1 MLHGLTG
8 RRTYGVLPFQH
19 GLGIDEEDG
28 LRVSLRGAVR
38 ESVVA
43 PPVGDDVLRVAVCAV
58 PLMSNFTDVDA
69 LAAEPGVVVRFV
81 DRAEE
86 LVDADL
92 VVVPGTRGTVRAL
105 RWLRERGL
113 ADALARRAAEGR
125 PVLGICGGFQVLGEH
140 IEDDV
145 ESREGSVAG
154 LGLLPVRVRFARE
167 KTLARPVGEAL
178 GEPVEGYEIH
188 HGVAEVAGGEA
199 FLDGCRV
206 GEMWGTHW
214 HGSLESDGFRRR
226 FLAGWRGRPAPL
238 RPRARTSFAALR
250 EEQLDL
256 LGDLIEE
263 HADTD
268 ALLSLIEKGAPAGL
282 PFIAPGAPVT
292 GGPGTRP
299 RPPRPLPERSFE
311 CHHAPRHQGGP
322 VSTPYPFTALVG
334 QDDLRLALLLNAV
347 SPAVGGVLVR
357 GEKGTAKSTAVRA
370 LSALL
375 PEVPVVAGCRFSLR
389 PGRRRP
395 ELPRRPARGGR
406 RAARPARM
414 VELPV
419 GASEDRLVGAL
430 DIERALAEGVKAFEP
445 GLLADAHRGILY
457 VDEVNL
463 LHDHLV
469 DLLLDA
475 AAMGASYVEREGVS
489 VRHAARFLLVGTMNP
504 EEGEL
509 RPQLLDRF
517 GLTVEVA
524 ASRETD
530 QRVEVVRR
538 RLAHDDDPEA
548 FAGRWA
554 DEEAA
559 LRDRVV
565 AARALLPQVVLG
577 DGALRQIAATCAAFE
592 VDGMRADIVM
602 ARTATALAAWAGRTD
617 VRSEDVRQAALLA
630 LPHRRRR
637 NPFDA
642 PGLDE
647 DKLDET
653 LDEAREDDAPEPPGS
668 PEPPEGDDD
677 PDGGPGGGGG
687 QPPADGGPDSPGL
700 PPQQSRDQAEDR
712 NQGEGAGQ
720 EDAPAPQAPAA
731 GGPGEQGAV
740 SAAEPFRTRML
751 SVPGIG
757 EGAAGRRSRARTE
770 HGRTTGSRR
779 PRGALTK
786 LHLAATVQAAAPHQ
800 RARGRSGTGLV
811 VRRDDLRQ
819 ATREGREGNLVLF
832 VVDASGSM
840 AARQRMSAVK
850 GAVLSLLL
858 DAYQRRDKVGLVTF
872 RGSAAEVALPPTSSV
887 DAAAARL
894 ETLPTGGRTPL
905 AAGLL
910 RAHDVLRVERL
921 RDAARRPLLV
931 VVTDGRATG
940 GVEPVAQAGR
950 AARLFAADGVASV
963 VVDCESGYV
972 RLGLA
977 GQLAGELGGTAVTLD
992 ELRADSIAGLVKDVQ
1007 GHGNHSRKAA

>member
-1 MLHGLTG
+1 M
-8 RRTYGVLPFQH
+8 
-19 GLGIDEEDG
+19 
-28 LRVSLRGAVR
+28 
-38 ESVVA
+38 
-43 PPVGDDVLRVAVCAV
+43 
-58 PLMSNFTDVDA
+58 
-69 LAAEPGVVVRFV
+69 
-81 DRAEE
+81 
-86 LVDADL
+86 
-92 VVVPGTRGTVRAL
+92 
-105 RWLRERGL
+105 
-113 ADALARRAAEGR
+113 
-125 PVLGICGGFQVLGEH
+125 
-140 IEDDV
+140 
-145 ESREGSVAG
+145 
-154 LGLLPVRVRFARE
+154 
-167 KTLARPVGEAL
+167 
-178 GEPVEGYEIH
+178 
-188 HGVAEVAGGEA
+188 
-199 FLDGCRV
+199 
-206 GEMWGTHW
+206 
-214 HGSLESDGFRRR
+214 
-226 FLAGWRGRPAPL
+226 
-238 RPRARTSFAALR
+238 
-250 EEQLDL
+250 
-256 LGDLIEE
+256 
-263 HADTD
+263 
-268 ALLSLIEKGAPAGL
+268 
-282 PFIAPGAPVT
+282 
-292 GGPGTRP
+292 
-299 RPPRPLPERSFE
+299 
-311 CHHAPRHQGGP
+311 
-322 VSTPYPFTALVG
+322 STPYPFSAVVG
-334 QDDLRLALLLNAV
+334 QEDLRLALLLNAV

-370 LSALL
+370 LSTLL
-375 PEVPVVAGCRFSLR
+375 PAVAVVPGCRFSCDPAAPD
-389 PGRRRP
+389 PGCP
-395 ELPRRPARGGR
+395 DGPHESGAG
-406 RAARPARM
+406 AERPARM

-430 DIERALAEGVKAFEP
+430 DIERALSEGVKAFEP
-445 GLLADAHRGILY
+445 GLLADAHRGVLY

-524 ASRETD
+524 ASRDPE

-538 RLAHDDDPEA
+538 RLAHDDDPA
-548 FAGRWA
+548 GFAARWA

-559 LRDRVV
+559 VRARIV
-565 AARALLPQVVLG
+565 AARELLPQVRLG

-617 VRSEDVRQAALLA
+617 VLAEDVRQAALLA

-637 NPFDA
+637 APFDA

-647 DKLDET
+647 DKLDRT
-653 LDEAREDDAPEPPGS
+653 LEEFSGDGD
-668 PEPPEGDDD
+668 GDDD
-677 PDGGPGGGGG
+677 PDPSPDGPGGGGG
-687 QPPADGGPDSPGL
+687 QPPQDSGPQDG
-700 PPQQSRDQAEDR
+700 SRGGSGARPEA
-712 NQGEGAGQ
+712 GEGG
-720 EDAPAPQAPAA
+720 EPQASGGSEQTPARA
-731 GGPGEQGAV
+731 
-740 SAAEPFRTRML
+740 SEPFRAKVL

-770 HGRTTGSRR
+770 QGRTTGARR
-779 PRGALTK
+779 PRGALSR

-800 RARGRSGTGLV
+800 RARGRSGPGLV
-811 VRRDDLRQ
+811 IRRDDLRQ

-872 RGSAAEVALPPTSSV
+872 RGSAADVALPPTSSV

-894 ETLPTGGRTPL
+894 ESLPTGGRTPL

-910 RAHDVLRVERL
+910 KAHEVLRVERL
-921 RDAARRPLLV
+921 RDPARRPLVV

-940 GVEPVAQAGR
+940 GPEPVALASR

-963 VVDCESGYV
+963 VVDCESGPV

-992 ELRADSIAGLVKDVQ
+992 ELRADSLAGLVKDVQ
-1007 GHGNHSRKAA
+1007 GNRRAA

>member
-1 MLHGLTG
+1 MTI
-8 RRTYGVLPFQH
+8 PF
-19 GLGIDEEDG
+19 
-28 LRVSLRGAVR
+28 
-38 ESVVA
+38 
-43 PPVGDDVLRVAVCAV
+43 
-58 PLMSNFTDVDA
+58 
-69 LAAEPGVVVRFV
+69 
-81 DRAEE
+81 
-86 LVDADL
+86 
-92 VVVPGTRGTVRAL
+92 
-105 RWLRERGL
+105 
-113 ADALARRAAEGR
+113 
-125 PVLGICGGFQVLGEH
+125 
-140 IEDDV
+140 
-145 ESREGSVAG
+145 
-154 LGLLPVRVRFARE
+154 
-167 KTLARPVGEAL
+167 
-178 GEPVEGYEIH
+178 
-188 HGVAEVAGGEA
+188 
-199 FLDGCRV
+199 
-206 GEMWGTHW
+206 
-214 HGSLESDGFRRR
+214 
-226 FLAGWRGRPAPL
+226 
-238 RPRARTSFAALR
+238 
-250 EEQLDL
+250 
-256 LGDLIEE
+256 
-263 HADTD
+263 
-268 ALLSLIEKGAPAGL
+268 
-282 PFIAPGAPVT
+282 
-292 GGPGTRP
+292 
-299 RPPRPLPERSFE
+299 
-311 CHHAPRHQGGP
+311 
-322 VSTPYPFTALVG
+322 PFTAVVG

-375 PEVPVVAGCRFSLR
+375 PAVAVVPGCRFSCDPAAPDPACPDGPHE
-389 PGRRRP
+389 PG
-395 ELPRRPARGGR
+395 GG
-406 RAARPARM
+406 ADRPARM

-524 ASRETD
+524 ASREPE

-538 RLAHDDDPEA
+538 RLAYDDDPDG
-548 FAGRWA
+548 FAARWA
-554 DEEAA
+554 EEEAA
-559 LRDRVV
+559 VRQRIV
-565 AARALLPQVVLG
+565 AARRLLPEVRLG

-617 VRSEDVRQAALLA
+617 VLAEDVRQAALLA

-647 DKLDET
+647 DKLDDT
-653 LDEAREDDAPEPPGS
+653 LEQYA
-668 PEPPEGDDD
+668 GDDD
-677 PDGGPGGGGG
+677 GGEDDPDPDGPGGGGG
-687 QPPADGGPDSPGL
+687 GPRPDDG
-700 PPQQSRDQAEDR
+700 PQGGGDTAARPEA
-712 NQGEGAGQ
+712 GEGG
-720 EDAPAPQAPAA
+720 EPQASGAREQAA
-731 GGPGEQGAV
+731 AP
-740 SAAEPFRTRML
+740 AAEPFRTKAL

-770 HGRTTGSRR
+770 HGRTTGATR
-779 PRGALTK
+779 PRGTLTK
-786 LHLAATVQAAAPHQ
+786 LHLAATVRAAAPHQ
-800 RARGRSGTGLV
+800 RARGRSGRGLV
-811 VRRDDLRQ
+811 IRRDDLRQ

-840 AARQRMSAVK
+840 AARQRMGAVK

-872 RGSAAEVALPPTSSV
+872 RGAAAEVALPPTSSV

-894 ETLPTGGRTPL
+894 GSLPTGGRTPL

-910 RAHDVLRVERL
+910 RAHEVLRVERL
-921 RDAARRPLLV
+921 RDPARRALVV
-931 VVTDGRATG
+931 VVTDGRATDG
-940 GVEPVAQAGR
+940 GVARSASGRGGGRATGGTEPVAQAGR

-963 VVDCESGYV
+963 VVDCESGPV

-992 ELRADSIAGLVKDVQ
+992 GLRADSIAGLVRDVQ
-1007 GHGNHSRKAA
+1007 GTQRTPGRAA

>member
-1 MLHGLTG
+1 M
-8 RRTYGVLPFQH
+8 
-19 GLGIDEEDG
+19 
-28 LRVSLRGAVR
+28 
-38 ESVVA
+38 
-43 PPVGDDVLRVAVCAV
+43 
-58 PLMSNFTDVDA
+58 
-69 LAAEPGVVVRFV
+69 
-81 DRAEE
+81 
-86 LVDADL
+86 
-92 VVVPGTRGTVRAL
+92 
-105 RWLRERGL
+105 
-113 ADALARRAAEGR
+113 
-125 PVLGICGGFQVLGEH
+125 
-140 IEDDV
+140 
-145 ESREGSVAG
+145 
-154 LGLLPVRVRFARE
+154 
-167 KTLARPVGEAL
+167 
-178 GEPVEGYEIH
+178 
-188 HGVAEVAGGEA
+188 
-199 FLDGCRV
+199 
-206 GEMWGTHW
+206 
-214 HGSLESDGFRRR
+214 
-226 FLAGWRGRPAPL
+226 
-238 RPRARTSFAALR
+238 
-250 EEQLDL
+250 
-256 LGDLIEE
+256 
-263 HADTD
+263 
-268 ALLSLIEKGAPAGL
+268 
-282 PFIAPGAPVT
+282 
-292 GGPGTRP
+292 
-299 RPPRPLPERSFE
+299 
-311 CHHAPRHQGGP
+311 
-322 VSTPYPFTALVG
+322 STPFPFTALVG

-375 PEVPVVAGCRFSLR
+375 PEVPVVAGCRFSCD
-389 PGRRRP
+389 
-395 ELPRRPARGGR
+395 PAKPDPACPDGPHEAGNGVE
-406 RAARPARM
+406 RPARM

-419 GASEDRLVGAL
+419 GASEDRLVGSL
-430 DIERALAEGVKAFEP
+430 DIERALAEGVKSFEP

-489 VRHAARFLLVGTMNP
+489 VRHASKFLLVGTMNP

-524 ASRETD
+524 ASREPD

-538 RLAHDDDPEA
+538 RLAYDDDPTS
-548 FAGRWA
+548 FAARWA
-554 DEEAA
+554 DEEVSV
-559 LRDRVV
+559 RQRIVG
-565 AARALLPQVVLG
+565 ARELLPSVRLG

-602 ARTATALAAWAGRTD
+602 ARTATALAAWAGRTE
-617 VRSEDVRQAALLA
+617 VLAEDVRQAALLA

-653 LDEAREDDAPEPPGS
+653 LEEFSGDSDE
-668 PEPPEGDDD
+668 D
-677 PDGGPGGGGG
+677 PDPDGPGGGGG
-687 QPPADGGPDSPGL
+687 QPPSEGPPDDGSSGAQPEAGDGGE
-700 PPQQSRDQAEDR
+700 PQA
-712 NQGEGAGQ
+712 GGAG
-720 EDAPAPQAPAA
+720 A
-731 GGPGEQGAV
+731 GEQSAV
-740 SAAEPFRTRML
+740 RAAEPFRTKVL
-751 SVPGIG
+751 SVPGLG
-757 EGAAGRRSRARTE
+757 DGAAGRRSRARTE
-770 HGRTTGSRR
+770 HGRTTGARR

-800 RARGRSGTGLV
+800 RARGRSGPGLV

-872 RGSAAEVALPPTSSV
+872 RGSAADVALPPTSSV

-910 RAHDVLRVERL
+910 KAHEVLRVERL
-921 RDAARRPLLV
+921 RDPARRALVV

-940 GVEPVAQAGR
+940 GPEPVALASR
-950 AARLFAADGVASV
+950 AARLFAAEGVASV
-963 VVDCESGYV
+963 VVDCESGPV

-1007 GHGNHSRKAA
+1007 RRAA

>member
-1 MLHGLTG
+1 MT
-8 RRTYGVLPFQH
+8 TPF
-19 GLGIDEEDG
+19 
-28 LRVSLRGAVR
+28 
-38 ESVVA
+38 
-43 PPVGDDVLRVAVCAV
+43 
-58 PLMSNFTDVDA
+58 
-69 LAAEPGVVVRFV
+69 
-81 DRAEE
+81 
-86 LVDADL
+86 
-92 VVVPGTRGTVRAL
+92 
-105 RWLRERGL
+105 
-113 ADALARRAAEGR
+113 
-125 PVLGICGGFQVLGEH
+125 
-140 IEDDV
+140 
-145 ESREGSVAG
+145 
-154 LGLLPVRVRFARE
+154 
-167 KTLARPVGEAL
+167 
-178 GEPVEGYEIH
+178 
-188 HGVAEVAGGEA
+188 
-199 FLDGCRV
+199 
-206 GEMWGTHW
+206 
-214 HGSLESDGFRRR
+214 
-226 FLAGWRGRPAPL
+226 
-238 RPRARTSFAALR
+238 
-250 EEQLDL
+250 
-256 LGDLIEE
+256 
-263 HADTD
+263 
-268 ALLSLIEKGAPAGL
+268 
-282 PFIAPGAPVT
+282 
-292 GGPGTRP
+292 
-299 RPPRPLPERSFE
+299 
-311 CHHAPRHQGGP
+311 
-322 VSTPYPFTALVG
+322 PFTAVVG

-347 SPAVGGVLVR
+347 SPSVGGVLVR

-370 LSALL
+370 LTSLL
-375 PEVPVVAGCRFSLR
+375 PEVAVVPGCRFSCDPLSPD
-389 PGRRRP
+389 PGCP
-395 ELPRRPARGGR
+395 DGPHEGGGGG
-406 RAARPARM
+406 ASRPARM

-445 GLLADAHRGILY
+445 GLLAAAHRGILY

-524 ASRETD
+524 ASREPD
-530 QRVEVVRR
+530 ERVEVVRR
-538 RLAHDDDPEA
+538 RLAYDDDPA
-548 FAGRWA
+548 GFAARWA

-559 LRDRVV
+559 VRQRIV
-565 AARALLPQVVLG
+565 AARELLPSVRLG

-617 VRSEDVRQAALLA
+617 VLAEDVRQAALLA

-647 DKLDET
+647 DKLDRT
-653 LDEAREDDAPEPPGS
+653 LEEFS
-668 PEPPEGDDD
+668 GDDD
-677 PDGGPGGGGG
+677 PDNDPDPDGDGGGPGGPGGGGG
-687 QPPADGGPDSPGL
+687 QPEPDEGPAGDGAGARP
-700 PPQQSRDQAEDR
+700 EE
-712 NQGEGAGQ
+712 GEGA
-720 EDAPAPQAPAA
+720 PAP
-731 GGPGEQGAV
+731 GGGGEQPPV
-740 SAAEPFRTRML
+740 RAAEPFRTKVL

-770 HGRTTGSRR
+770 HGRTTGAHR

-800 RARGRSGTGLV
+800 RARGRSGRGLV

-819 ATREGREGNLVLF
+819 AAREGREGNLVLF

-840 AARQRMSAVK
+840 AARQRMGAVK

-872 RGSAAEVALPPTSSV
+872 RGSAADVALPPTSSV

-894 ETLPTGGRTPL
+894 ESLPTGGRTPL

-910 RAHDVLRVERL
+910 KAHDVLRVERL
-921 RDAARRPLLV
+921 RDPARRALVV

-940 GVEPVAQAGR
+940 GPEPVALASR
-950 AARLFAADGVASV
+950 AARLFAAEGVASV
-963 VVDCESGYV
+963 VVDCESGPV

-977 GQLAGELGGTAVTLD
+977 GRLAGELGGTAVTLD
-992 ELRADSIAGLVKDVQ
+992 ELRADSIAGLVKDAQ
-1007 GHGNHSRKAA
+1007 RRAA

>member
-1 MLHGLTG
+1 M
-8 RRTYGVLPFQH
+8 
-19 GLGIDEEDG
+19 
-28 LRVSLRGAVR
+28 
-38 ESVVA
+38 
-43 PPVGDDVLRVAVCAV
+43 
-58 PLMSNFTDVDA
+58 N
-69 LAAEPGVVVRFV
+69 
-81 DRAEE
+81 
-86 LVDADL
+86 
-92 VVVPGTRGTVRAL
+92 
-105 RWLRERGL
+105 
-113 ADALARRAAEGR
+113 
-125 PVLGICGGFQVLGEH
+125 
-140 IEDDV
+140 
-145 ESREGSVAG
+145 
-154 LGLLPVRVRFARE
+154 
-167 KTLARPVGEAL
+167 
-178 GEPVEGYEIH
+178 
-188 HGVAEVAGGEA
+188 
-199 FLDGCRV
+199 
-206 GEMWGTHW
+206 
-214 HGSLESDGFRRR
+214 
-226 FLAGWRGRPAPL
+226 
-238 RPRARTSFAALR
+238 
-250 EEQLDL
+250 
-256 LGDLIEE
+256 
-263 HADTD
+263 
-268 ALLSLIEKGAPAGL
+268 
-282 PFIAPGAPVT
+282 
-292 GGPGTRP
+292 
-299 RPPRPLPERSFE
+299 
-311 CHHAPRHQGGP
+311 
-322 VSTPYPFTALVG
+322 TPYPFTALVG

-375 PEVPVVAGCRFSLR
+375 PEVSVVSGCRFSCD
-389 PGRRRP
+389 
-395 ELPRRPARGGR
+395 PAAPDPDCPDGPHGAV
-406 RAARPARM
+406 AADGRPARM

-430 DIERALAEGVKAFEP
+430 DIERALSEGVKAFEP

-524 ASRETD
+524 ASREPD

-538 RLAHDDDPEA
+538 RLAYDDDPAA
-548 FAGRWA
+548 FAARFA
-554 DEEAA
+554 DDEAE
-559 LRDRVV
+559 LRERIV
-565 AARALLPQVVLG
+565 AARALLPNVRLG
-577 DGALRQIAATCAAFE
+577 DAALRQIAATCAAFE

-602 ARTATALAAWAGRTD
+602 ARTATALAAWAGRED
-617 VRSEDVRQAALLA
+617 VTADDVRQAALLA

-647 DKLDET
+647 DKLDQT
-653 LDEAREDDAPEPPGS
+653 LEEFGDAADQDDDPDPEP
-668 PEPPEGDDD
+668 EPDGPD
-677 PDGGPGGGGG
+677 PDGGPDGGGG
-687 QPPADGGPDSPGL
+687 QPPQGDDGPGV
-700 PPQQSRDQAEDR
+700 PPQGGEAQGRDP
-712 NQGEGAGQ
+712 Q
-720 EDAPAPQAPAA
+720 EAPQPEPSAPEEPKQPAA
-731 GGPGEQGAV
+731 PSTAPEQAPVG
-740 SAAEPFRTRML
+740 AAEPFRAKLLT
-751 SVPGIG
+751 VPGTG
-757 EGAAGRRSRARTE
+757 AGAAGRRSRARTE

-779 PRGALTK
+779 PQGALGK

-800 RARGRSGTGLV
+800 HARGRSGPGLV

-872 RGSAAEVALPPTSSV
+872 RGKDAEVALPPTSSV

-894 ETLPTGGRTPL
+894 ESLPTGGRTPL

-910 RAHDVLRVERL
+910 KAHEVLRVERL
-921 RDAARRPLLV
+921 RDPARRPLMV

-940 GVEPVAQAGR
+940 GPEPVRLAER
-950 AARLFAADGVASV
+950 AAGLHAAEGTASV
-963 VVDCESGYV
+963 VVDCETGLV

-977 GQLAGELGGTAVTLD
+977 GQLAGRLGGTAVTLD

-1007 GHGNHSRKAA
+1007 GTQHTSNSIRRAA

>member
-1 MLHGLTG
+1 M
-8 RRTYGVLPFQH
+8 
-19 GLGIDEEDG
+19 
-28 LRVSLRGAVR
+28 
-38 ESVVA
+38 
-43 PPVGDDVLRVAVCAV
+43 
-58 PLMSNFTDVDA
+58 
-69 LAAEPGVVVRFV
+69 
-81 DRAEE
+81 
-86 LVDADL
+86 
-92 VVVPGTRGTVRAL
+92 
-105 RWLRERGL
+105 
-113 ADALARRAAEGR
+113 
-125 PVLGICGGFQVLGEH
+125 
-140 IEDDV
+140 
-145 ESREGSVAG
+145 
-154 LGLLPVRVRFARE
+154 
-167 KTLARPVGEAL
+167 
-178 GEPVEGYEIH
+178 
-188 HGVAEVAGGEA
+188 
-199 FLDGCRV
+199 
-206 GEMWGTHW
+206 
-214 HGSLESDGFRRR
+214 
-226 FLAGWRGRPAPL
+226 
-238 RPRARTSFAALR
+238 
-250 EEQLDL
+250 
-256 LGDLIEE
+256 
-263 HADTD
+263 
-268 ALLSLIEKGAPAGL
+268 
-282 PFIAPGAPVT
+282 
-292 GGPGTRP
+292 
-299 RPPRPLPERSFE
+299 
-311 CHHAPRHQGGP
+311 
-322 VSTPYPFTALVG
+322 STPYPFTALVG

-375 PEVPVVAGCRFSLR
+375 PEVPVVAGCRFSCD
-389 PGRRRP
+389 
-395 ELPRRPARGGR
+395 PAAPDPNCPDGPHESAG
-406 RAARPARM
+406 ATARPARM

-538 RLAHDDDPEA
+538 RLAYDDDPEG
-548 FAGRWA
+548 FAGRWSE
-554 DEEAA
+554 DESA

-565 AARALLPQVVLG
+565 AARALLPRVVLG

-617 VRSEDVRQAALLA
+617 VLSEDVRQAALLA

-647 DKLDET
+647 DKLDEA
-653 LDEAREDDAPEPPGS
+653 LEDAREDEE

-677 PDGGPGGGGG
+677 PDGGGPDGDGPDGGGG
-687 QPPADGGPDSPGL
+687 QPPAGDGPDSPEL
-700 PPQQSRDQAEDR
+700 PAQ
-712 NQGEGAGQ
+712 NQGP
-720 EDAPAPQAPAA
+720 DAPEAQDTPGDDSSAPQEPAPTA
-731 GGPGEQGAV
+731 GAPSGPGEQQAV
-740 SAAEPFRTRML
+740 RAAEPFRTRML
-751 SVPGIG
+751 SVPGVG

-800 RARGRSGTGLV
+800 KARGRSGAGLV

-872 RGSAAEVALPPTSSV
+872 RGTEAEVALPPTSSV

-894 ETLPTGGRTPL
+894 EKLPTGGRTPL

-910 RAHDVLRVERL
+910 KAHDVLRVERL
-921 RDAARRPLLV
+921 RDAARRPLVV

-940 GVEPVAQAGR
+940 GVEPVARAGR
-950 AARLFAADGVASV
+950 AAGLFAADGVASV

-977 GQLAGELGGTAVTLD
+977 GQLAGELGGTVVTLD

-1007 GHGNHSRKAA
+1007 GMNSPSRRAA